1 MVGTFLLVVGTFNI
15 NDEKQQR
22 TANILNN
29 IASAIIFIITFLNIV
44 IGVFGFQYSGN
55 VAGGA
60 NG

>member
-29 IASAIIFIITFLNIV
+29 IASSIIFIITFLNIV

-55 VAGGA
+55 VAGSA